1 MELISQALYTETYRL
16 KRSEDASWRLFKVL
30 RDNADIL
37 LWQKHFNHEY
47 QISQQLSLVAD
58 CPARLALEKT
68 HWEGRPALLLE
79 YFPGLSLRE
88 FLTNAASLPPDLNIA
103 LKIAQNLAQ
112 ALADLHQQG
121 VVHLG
126 LCPEH
131 VLLEPESLKVT
142 LISLGQ
148 AQRFN
153 TEPSPEG
160 RDSELWCDPRYR
172 SPEQTKRMGVQ
183 VDQRSDLY
191 SLGVLLYELFTGDL
205 PFVMQ
210 DSLELSYAHQ
220 VLTPPDPQEFFP
232 ATLEG
237 QETLALIL
245 LTLLA
250 KDPADRYQSAE
261 SLGYDLRLCGQEYQQ
276 SQRLPQ
282 LEPSFWDR
290 QARFELSE
298 KIFGREPELS
308 LLNAAIAER
317 TEQKQ
322 ARMLLISGPSG
333 CGKSRLLQEALK
345 QTRCAQADE
354 FKTCLLQGG
363 KFEQQASPV
372 PYQALIFSLNQWSRQ
387 IFLSEPEQLEIWKT
401 RFQTEFQESPLP
413 LLELVPQLAFFFDRV
428 PLPSVPVP
436 PETPQARKAQLKLS
450 VLHFFQ
456 LLLRFQGPLII
467 TLEDLHW
474 ADAASLEW
482 LYWLL
487 NAEALPEILILATA
501 RDSGAAQTV
510 FYAWLEEQ
518 AENPRAGVEHVLLPP
533 LNADA
538 VQSWLTQSLQAEL
551 VQPQSLVSQV
561 MHFSQGNAF
570 EVRQCLLQLAATGGL
585 VFKREQQ
592 RWEWT
597 LETMGP
603 QADPG
608 DFIQTRLVQ
617 LEPDIQD
624 LLYWAAISAR
634 RLDLAEWAQISGL
647 KPETVWQ
654 YALRLQ
660 KLGWMDIQGN
670 QFHFQHD
677 RIQQRI
683 LQSLSEKRQAQRHLK
698 LGLLFLANCREQ
710 KKCSESPDLAL
721 IHEILF
727 HLNQVVDQ
735 VQQESQRLDLAR
747 LNALAAQAAR
757 QNSAFDV
764 SLNFATYGIDFLPE
778 EAWNEQYE
786 LCFDLYLRLAEAQT
800 VLSHFEVAQQHFELL
815 WKQARSTK
823 DKLVISCLQMNYY
836 TQKNQYEL
844 SLRVFE
850 ERISEA
856 GMPIPKQK
864 LKFWGQIAAGLWR
877 LRRLVQQRSL
887 VELKALPRIQTSK
900 SLLQAQLMAD
910 VLHILQERE
919 DLPYLLWLQVHMA
932 LIGFEKGVF
941 PMSPVNFAVLSHL
954 FLLQFKDQASA
965 EKLMALA
972 RYLSQTFADPLVQAK
987 MQTALALFAEP
998 YLSPLSEVSQDLERA
1013 AETFQNQGETL
1024 LSFYNL
1030 YFGASLRLSR
1040 GGDLSRIEKYLHT
1053 SIGLLKKHHHDMGMQ
1068 ILTDLH
1074 LAPLGVL
1081 QAKQT
1086 IKQCFAE
1093 SEQLQ
1098 KKYAEMPTVHK
1109 ELGLRYLT
1117 LAYFFQEESA
1127 LLTWNRYLAKN
1138 LKRPMVFLDLAE
1150 GYFFM
1155 ILSSLELA
1163 YRGVQ
1168 AEVMKKTALWY
1179 MQRFQFWAQRYPLN
1193 LEHLLTFLNAEWLAF
1208 EGQQL
1213 KALQAYEQVLSKTE
1227 ENLMLTALAAQRAGV
1242 WAQRAGLRGAAEQ
1255 FLQKAHC
1262 SFSYWGAEALCR
1274 QLETQYPEM
1283 PWKQASVNLEDSS
1296 LALNHPHLLQAALLI
1311 SEETQQATLI
1321 EKLLRLTAQTAGAE
1335 RSVLLLKIQEQW
1347 QLAGVFQAQQTLFT
1361 SQKDPFLQ
1369 DRAEALHLPWVLLEE
1384 SIKNQTTR
1392 MIRDA
1397 RSEFPELNKTLE
1409 QVFRSLL
1416 VLPLQHQGQGL
1427 GLLYLENNQTTAAFN
1442 AHQLSALKVLAAQAA
1457 IVFSNLQLYQQLQLR
1472 NQVLETEVEKRTEAL
1487 AQVNRQL
1494 EDVNR
1499 ELEHQNQF
1507 LAHVSRVKDEFLNMV
1522 SHDLKNPLN
1531 NILLFS
1537 RFLESRT
1544 LTESK
1549 TREIGAMI
1557 SRAGKRMFS
1566 LLEDLLDLNRL
1577 EQKKIKLN
1585 PEPLYWS
1592 HEIHKLLKDFQPL
1605 ALEKQ
1610 QSLQFIQQAQHDL
1623 IQADP
1628 VRLRQ
1633 IMDNLISNA
1642 LKFSEAE
1649 RQIRVILEQGQ
1660 DADEVVLSVLD
1671 QGPGLTASELKQL
1684 FQPFVKLSPRPTG
1697 GESSSGLGLSIA
1709 YQLAE
1714 AMQARLSCE
1723 SQAGVGSTFRLCF
1736 PVLRVVLEA

>member
-1 MELISQALYTETYRL
+1 VELISQALYTETYRL
-16 KRSEDASWRLFKVL
+16 KRSQEASWRLLKVL
-30 RDNADIL
+30 RANADSL

-47 QISQQLSLVAD
+47 QISQQLSLVAE
-58 CPARLALEKT
+58 CPVRLALEKT

-79 YFPGLSLRE
+79 YLPGLSLRE
-88 FLTNAASLPPDLNIA
+88 FLTHAARLPLDLNSA

-121 VVHLG
+121 VAHLG

-131 VLLEPESLKVT
+131 VLLQPESLKVT

-148 AQRFN
+148 AQRLN
-153 TEPSPEG
+153 TDSSAEG
-160 RDSELWCDPRYR
+160 RDSEIWCDPRYQ
-172 SPEQTKRMGVQ
+172 SPEQTKRMGFW

-210 DSLELSYAHQ
+210 DPLELSYAHQ

-237 QETLALIL
+237 QETLASIL
-245 LTLLA
+245 TTLLA

-261 SLGYDLRLCGQEYQQ
+261 SLLYDLRLCGQEYQQ
-276 SQRLPQ
+276 SQRFPQ
-282 LEPSFWDR
+282 LEPAFWDR

-298 KIFGREPELS
+298 EIFGREPELA
-308 LLNAAIAER
+308 LLNAVIAGR
-317 TEQKQ
+317 AEQKQ

-333 CGKSRLLQEALK
+333 YGKSRLLQEALK
-345 QTRCAQADE
+345 QTRCAQADD

-363 KFEQQASPV
+363 KFEQQSSPV

-387 IFLSEPEQLEIWKT
+387 ILLSEPEQLEIWKT

-413 LLELVPQLAFFFDRV
+413 LLELVPQLAFLFERASLPSASV
-428 PLPSVPVP
+428 PL
-436 PETPQARKAQLKLS
+436 ETPQARKAHLKIA

-456 LLLRFQGPLII
+456 FLLRFQGPLII

-501 RDSGAAQTV
+501 RDSEATQTV

-518 AENPRAGVEHVLLPP
+518 AKTSRAGVEHLLLPP
-533 LNADA
+533 LQADA
-538 VQSWLTQSLQAEL
+538 VQSWLTRSLLAEL
-551 VQPQSLVSQV
+551 LHPQSLVSQV

-570 EVRQCLLQLAATGGL
+570 EVRQYLLQLAATGGL

-592 RWEWT
+592 HWEWT

-603 QADPG
+603 QADPR

-617 LEPDIQD
+617 LEPEIQD
-624 LLYWAAISAR
+624 LLYWAAISGR
-634 RLDLAEWAQISGL
+634 RLNLAEWAQISGL
-647 KPETVWQ
+647 KPEKVWQ
-654 YALRLQ
+654 YALNLQ
-660 KLGWMDIQGN
+660 KLGWIEMQG
-670 QFHFQHD
+670 QRFHFQHD
-677 RIQQRI
+677 RIQQHI
-683 LQSLSEKRQAQRHLK
+683 LQSLSEKQQAQRHLK
-698 LGLLFLANCREQ
+698 LGLLLLSVCTEQ
-710 KKCSESPDLAL
+710 KKCLDSPDLAL

-727 HLNQVVDQ
+727 HLNQVAAQ
-735 VQQESQRLDLAR
+735 VPLESQRLNLAR

-757 QNSAFDV
+757 QNSAFEV
-764 SLNFATYGIDFLPE
+764 SLNFATHGLTLLPE
-778 EAWNEQYE
+778 EAWTEQYE
-786 LCFDLYLRLAEAQT
+786 LCFELYLRLAEAQT
-800 VLSHFEVAQQHFELL
+800 VLSDLEAAHRHFSLL
-815 WKQARSTK
+815 WKQARST
-823 DKLVISCLQMNYY
+823 DNKLLVSALQMNYY
-836 TQKNQYEL
+836 TQKNQHEL
-844 SLRVFE
+844 GLRVFE
-850 ERISEA
+850 ERINEA
-856 GMPIPKQK
+856 GMPLPKQK

-877 LRRLVQQRSL
+877 LRRLVQERSL
-887 VELKALPRIQTSK
+887 AELKALPQIQTS
-900 SLLQAQLMAD
+900 SALLQAQLMAD
-910 VLHILQERE
+910 VIQILQERE
-919 DLPYLLWLQVHMA
+919 DIPYILWLQVHMA
-932 LIGFEKGVF
+932 LIGFEKGFF

-954 FLLQFKDQASA
+954 FLLQFKDQVSA

-987 MQTALALFAEP
+987 MQTALALFTEP
-998 YLSPLSEVSQDLERA
+998 YLSPLPEVSQDLQRA

-1030 YFGASLRLSR
+1030 YFGASLRLNR
-1040 GGDLSRIEKYLHT
+1040 GGDLSRLEKYLHA
-1053 SIGLLKKHHHDMGMQ
+1053 SICLLAEHYHDRGVQ

-1074 LAPLGVL
+1074 LAPLGAL
-1081 QAKQT
+1081 RAKQT
-1086 IKQCFAE
+1086 TQKCFAE
-1093 SEQLQ
+1093 GELLQ
-1098 KKYAEMPTVHK
+1098 IKYAEMPSVHK
-1109 ELGLRYLT
+1109 ELGLRYLA
-1117 LAYFFQEESA
+1117 LAYFLQEESA

-1168 AEVMKKTALWY
+1168 AEVMKKTASKY
-1179 MQRFQFWAQRYPLN
+1179 RHQFQFWAQRYPLN
-1193 LEHLLTFLNAEWLAF
+1193 LEHRLAFLNAEWLAF
-1208 EGQQL
+1208 EGQPL
-1213 KALQAYEQVLSKTE
+1213 EALQAYEQVLSKTE

-1242 WAQRAGLRGAAEQ
+1242 WAQRAGLRGAAEK
-1255 FLQKAHC
+1255 FLQKAHR

-1274 QLETQYPEM
+1274 QLEAQYPDM
-1283 PWKQASVNLEDSS
+1283 LWKQASVNLEDSS

-1311 SEETQQATLI
+1311 SEETQKETLI

-1361 SQKDPFLQ
+1361 PQKGLLLQ
-1369 DRAEALHLPWVLLEE
+1369 DRAEALDLPWALLEE
-1384 SIKNQTTR
+1384 CIKTQTPR

-1397 RSEFPELNKTLE
+1397 RSELSELNTGAE
-1409 QVFRSLL
+1409 EAFRSLL

-1427 GLLYLENNQTTAAFN
+1427 GLLYLENNQMTAAFN

-1494 EDVNR
+1494 EDLNR

-1507 LAHVSRVKDEFLNMV
+1507 LAHVNRVKDEFLNMV

-1577 EQKKIKLN
+1577 EQKKLKLN
-1585 PEPLYWS
+1585 PEPVYWS
-1592 HEIHKLLKDFQPL
+1592 HEIQKLLKDFQPL

-1610 QSLQFIQQAQHDL
+1610 QSLQFIQQTQHDL

-1660 DADEVVLSVLD
+1660 DAEEVVLSVLD

-1723 SQAGVGSTFRLCF
+1723 SQVGVGSTFRLAF
-1736 PVLRVVLEA
+1736 SVLRVVSEA